1 MNISIYTHIYIM
13 YMYLTDS
20 LSSGVS
26 ETSDTKKRFP
36 ERNVYNKECI

>member
-1 MNISIYTHIYIM
+1 M

-20 LSSGVS
+20 LSTDVL

-36 ERNVYNKECI
+36 EKNVYNKPRN